1 LEVEIKSWEENLWII
16 DIHIGFG
23 TAILLC
29 GLLVK
34 LVDSVVGYGICNTV
48 EKALKKVLDK
58 FLRM

>member
-1 LEVEIKSWEENLWII
+1 MT
-16 DIHIGFG
+16 DTHTGFG

-48 EKALKKVLDK
+48 ERVLKKALDKISKV
-58 FLRM
+58 